1 MPSLREIELNTASY
15 IRCSLASAQ
24 TVMAGRPPGFNTRFA
39 STVQAPRIREKLEPV
54 LAHRQVKRR
63 IWKQDRRRIGFNP
76 LDRGA

>member
-1 MPSLREIELNTASY
+1 
-15 IRCSLASAQ
+15 
-24 TVMAGRPPGFNTRFA
+24 MAGRPPGFNTRFA

-63 IWKQDRRRIGFNP
+63 IRKQDRRRIGFNP